1 MRYFQKTFE
10 RENVTLTGYIHDISD
25 ELKNA
30 QIRPAVLIFPGGGY
44 YMCSDREA
52 EPVALAYM
60 AEGYQAF
67 VLRYS
72 VGNKVPFSQSY
83 EDACAALAF
92 LKENSGEL
100 HVDDKKIAIAG
111 FSAGGHLA
119 AALGTMGKDKPSAMI
134 LGYPAILSSMGDG
147 ICKEI
152 PGLNEEVTSETP
164 PAFIFSTS
172 NDIIVP
178 VENSLKFAEA
188 LDKNGVEFELHIFR
202 KGAHGL
208 SLAKPLTSNGERNM
222 VNPAV
227 AEWFAESVRWLKEIW
242 GDFYAENFD
251 ELEMSKN
258 GAGINT
264 PVKLLL
270 QEEGCEEILTKHI
283 PNLRDMLKESPMAG
297 EFSLRIMNHYS
308 PEIITDEMLEE
319 MERKLSELEYSGE

>member
-1 MRYFQKTFE
+1 MRYFVKSFE
-10 RENVTLTGYIHDISD
+10 KENVTLTGYIHDVSN

-44 YMCSDREA
+44 FMCSDREA

-72 VGNKVPFSQSY
+72 VGEKVPFSQSY
-83 EDACAALAF
+83 EDACTALAY
-92 LKENSGEL
+92 LKENSDEL
-100 HVDDKKIAIAG
+100 HVDAKKIAIAG

-119 AALGTMGKDKPSAMI
+119 AALGTMGKDKPTAMI
-134 LGYPAILSSMGDG
+134 LGYPVILSSMGDG

-152 PGLNEEVTSETP
+152 PGLDEKVTAETP

-188 LDKNGVEFELHIFR
+188 LNKNGVEFELHIFR
-202 KGAHGL
+202 NGVHGL
-208 SLAKPLTSNGERNM
+208 SLAKPLTSNGERSM
-222 VNPAV
+222 VNPVV
-227 AEWFAESVRWLKEIW
+227 AEWFTDSVRWLKEIW
-242 GDFYAENFD
+242 GDFYAD
-251 ELEMSKN
+251 HTSELEMTVN
-258 GAGINT
+258 GAGIDT

-270 QEEGCEEILTKHI
+270 QSEGCEAILTEHI
-283 PNLRDMLKESPMAG
+283 PNIRVMLKENPMAG

-308 PEIITDEMLEE
+308 PEIITGDMLEE
-319 MERKLSELEYSGE
+319 MERKLAALQ

>member
-1 MRYFQKTFE
+1 MRYFEKSFE
-10 RENVTLTGYIHDISD
+10 KENVILTGYIHDLSN

-30 QIRPAVLIFPGGGY
+30 EIRPAILIFPGGGY
-44 YMCSDREA
+44 FMCSDREA

-72 VGNKVPFSQSY
+72 VGEKVPFSQSY
-83 EDACAALAF
+83 EDACAALAY

-100 HVDDKKIAIAG
+100 HVDARRIAIVG

-119 AALGTMGKDKPSAMI
+119 AAVGTMGMDKPSAMI

-147 ICKEI
+147 IYKEI
-152 PGLNEEVTSETP
+152 PGLDEKVTSETP

-202 KGAHGL
+202 NGVHGL

-227 AEWFAESVRWLKEIW
+227 AEWFTESVRWLKEIW
-242 GDFYAENFD
+242 GDFYAENSD
-251 ELEMSKN
+251 ELEMKRN
-258 GAGINT
+258 GAGIDT

-270 QEEGCEEILTKHI
+270 QEEGCEAILTQHI
-283 PNLRDMLKESPMAG
+283 PNLRDMLKESPMAR

-319 MERKLSELEYSGE
+319 IERELAESEYSGE